1 MKSLNTIDTKYNYAS
16 VLSVYKPVLILLQIT
31 GFDFNVFK
39 IKPAFNIII
48 KIYYV
53 CLLSC
58 TLYISVICFILDLT
72 YHVWTVL
79 EYSTSIIILIFYKS
93 KLTKFFS
100 EMSKIDVYLRVHR
113 KHYIAHKNRTY
124 IYIIFLWIVRFTYC
138 VFYFIMISYPRNI
151 FFYIILHLSSFA
163 LDLNRVWRFILLDT
177 VRYRLKLLRIRLE
190 EDPACNYYL
199 YFKDKR
205 SHKEDKIKFSLH
217 LYRRIADM
225 VDLIT
230 PELLNGSIFVS
241 VVCSLPKLIINVYHI
256 LLVIEGH
263 EESYSAGFIVMH
275 IFQICFFIFSPCI
288 VVEMFAVEVEKMRL
302 FLIHRLIDEN
312 DPKIKEDLDI
322 FLNYT
327 SIRTF
332 SYKIWRCFSV
342 NISLPIEVASICTS
356 YVIVLINFTHLYG

>member
-1 MKSLNTIDTKYNYAS
+1 MISNAVSIVRIIFMRFNALVWIEIDVQPTNCFDVPLWAVEQSQWNVFNQFHHITLIIMKSLNNIDMKYNYAS

-31 GFDFNVFK
+31 GFDFKLFK
-39 IKPAFNIII
+39 IEPAFKIII
-48 KIYYV
+48 KIYYI

-58 TLYISVICFILDLT
+58 TLYISVICFILNLT

-79 EYSTSIIILIFYKS
+79 EYSISIIILLFYKS
-93 KLTKFFS
+93 RLTKFFS

-113 KHYIAHKNRTY
+113 KHYIEHKNRTY
-124 IYIIFLWIVRFTYC
+124 IYIIFLWIVRFIYC
-138 VFYFIMISYPRNI
+138 IFYFTMISFPRNI

-177 VRYRLKLLRIRLE
+177 IRNRLKLLRMRLE

-230 PELLNGSIFVS
+230 PELLNGSVR
-241 VVCSLPKLIINVYHI
+241 
-256 LLVIEGH
+256 E
-263 EESYSAGFIVMH
+263 
-275 IFQICFFIFSPCI
+275 CF
-288 VVEMFAVEVEKMRL
+288 
-302 FLIHRLIDEN
+302 
-312 DPKIKEDLDI
+312 
-322 FLNYT
+322 
-327 SIRTF
+327 
-332 SYKIWRCFSV
+332 
-342 NISLPIEVASICTS
+342 
-356 YVIVLINFTHLYG
+356 